1 MDLKVTLHDTHGVVV
16 ANIKKVSATDIQQ
29 VIAERNDLDW
39 ILDSNEVTIETEGE
53 LAVLKELT
61 LPEGRLLFVAVN
73 AANTEIEEALDDL
86 PITWAPTANEAF
98 DLLAMAQIER
108 ELGL

>member
-16 ANIKKVSATDIQQ
+16 ANIITTPATEIQK
-29 VIAERNDLDW
+29 VIAERSDLDW
-39 ILDSNEVTIETEGE
+39 ILDSNEVTIESESE
-53 LAVLKELT
+53 LAVLKELS

-73 AANTEIEEALDDL
+73 AASTEMEEALDDL
-86 PITWAPTANEAF
+86 PLTWAPTANEAF